1 LIGVQDDGGIK
12 QRGRLEGI
20 FSGEESA
27 DEELAFT
34 GEGAMGEEVM
44 FDLFEVGD
52 ERGFDLEVATGEFEA
67 DLGELADDFFLSQ
80 GKRPTDDGGD
90 ALDVGGDEGADD
102 DTGALGEQCH
112 LVAAEVD

>member
-1 LIGVQDDGGIK
+1 MEDNGGIEEC
-12 QRGRLEGI
+12 GGFEGI
-20 FSGEESA
+20 FTGEESA

-34 GEGAMGEEVM
+34 GEGAMCEEVV

-80 GKRPTDDGGD
+80 GKRTTDDGGD
-90 ALDVGGDEGADD
+90 ALNV
-102 DTGALGEQCH
+102 
-112 LVAAEVD
+112 